1 MEYSEALAH
10 KIEVRI
16 TELKTEIAAH
26 ERALAALRGRSGTA
40 SSNAT
45 ASNGRRR
52 GAAKRTRA
60 AATKSD
66 GATATKSD
74 GATATKSDGATAK
87 SSGTPGNGDG
97 AAAPQRA
104 RARRSATAS
113 AEAVFD
119 ALKEGQD
126 QASAIAKQFGV
137 SPAVVRNRLAQLE
150 EAGRVSRTGNRRST
164 RWRSH
169 AA

>member
-1 MEYSEALAH
+1 MEHSEALAH
-10 KIEVRI
+10 KIEARI

-26 ERALAALRGRSGTA
+26 ERALAALRGRPSAA
-40 SSNAT
+40 SSNAA
-45 ASNGRRR
+45 ASNGRRT
-52 GAAKRTRA
+52 AAKRTRA
-60 AATKSD
+60 TAAKSA
-66 GATATKSD
+66 GATARQ
-74 GATATKSDGATAK
+74 
-87 SSGTPGNGDG
+87 P
-97 AAAPQRA
+97 R
-104 RARRSATAS
+104 RARRSATAP

>member
-1 MEYSEALAH
+1 MEYSEALAQ
-10 KIEVRI
+10 KIEARI

-26 ERALAALRGRSGTA
+26 ERALAALRGRPSAA
-40 SSNAT
+40 SSNAA
-45 ASNGRRR
+45 ASNGRRT
-52 GAAKRTRA
+52 AAKRTRA
-60 AATKSD
+60 AAAKSA
-66 GATATKSD
+66 GATARQPRRT
-74 GATATKSDGATAK
+74 
-87 SSGTPGNGDG
+87 
-97 AAAPQRA
+97 
-104 RARRSATAS
+104 RRSATAS

-164 RWRSH
+164 RWRSN